1 MIQVIDNCLSNDNF
15 ATIYNTLTSQEFPW
29 FFLNNKVGEE
39 YRQDHIH
46 NSQFTHMFYS
56 EYKQKSNYASII
68 EPILEVLN
76 PKAIV
81 KIKSNM
87 TMPTSHGHV
96 VFPMHVD
103 VENFVGGTTAIYYVN
118 TNDGYTE
125 FENGEKIESVE
136 NRLVI
141 FDSTIKH
148 TGTTSTDT
156 KFRSVINFNYY
167 AEKK

>member
-1 MIQVIDNCLSNDNF
+1 
-15 ATIYNTLTSQEFPW
+15 
-29 FFLNNKVGEE
+29 
-39 YRQDHIH
+39 
-46 NSQFTHMFYS
+46 
-56 EYKQKSNYASII
+56 
-68 EPILEVLN
+68 
-76 PKAIV
+76 
-81 KIKSNM
+81 M
-87 TMPTSHGHV
+87 TMPTSLGHV

-103 VENFVGGTTAIYYVN
+103 VEKFDGGTTAIYYVN

-125 FENGEKIESVE
+125 FENGERVDSVE

-141 FDSTIKH
+141 FDATMKH

>member
-56 EYKQKSNYASII
+56 EFKPKSNYASII

-81 KIKSNM
+81 KIKSNYM
-87 TMPTSHGHV
+87 
-96 VFPMHVD
+96 
-103 VENFVGGTTAIYYVN
+103 
-118 TNDGYTE
+118 
-125 FENGEKIESVE
+125 K
-136 NRLVI
+136 RLM
-141 FDSTIKH
+141 F
-148 TGTTSTDT
+148 
-156 KFRSVINFNYY
+156 
-167 AEKK
+167 

>member
-56 EYKQKSNYASII
+56 EFKPKSNYASII

-141 FDSTIKH
+141 YDSTIKH

>member
-1 MIQVIDNCLSNDNF
+1 MIQVIDNCLSQEDF
-15 ATIYNTLTSQEFPW
+15 LRIHDTLTSQDFPW
-29 FFLNNKVGEE
+29 FFLNNKVGEL
-39 YRQDHIH
+39 YGNDHLH
-46 NSQFTHMFYS
+46 NTQFTHMFYS
-56 EYKQKSNYASII
+56 EFRPKSSFAGII
-68 EPILEVLN
+68 EPVLEILN

-87 TMPTSHGHV
+87 TMPTEHKI

-103 VENFVGGTTAIYYVN
+103 VENFIGGTTAIYYVN
-118 TNDGYTE
+118 TNNGYTE
-125 FENGEKIESVE
+125 FNNGEIVESIS

-141 FDSTIKH
+141 FDSTLMH

-167 AEKK
+167 AERK